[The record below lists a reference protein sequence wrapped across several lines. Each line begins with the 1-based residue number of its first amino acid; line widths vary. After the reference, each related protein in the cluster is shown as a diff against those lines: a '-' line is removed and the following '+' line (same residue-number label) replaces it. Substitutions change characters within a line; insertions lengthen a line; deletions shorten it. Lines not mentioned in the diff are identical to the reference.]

1 MTRAILIGIILF
13 IFQAA
18 RAQVFIHAHN
28 DYEKS
33 KPLYNA
39 LENKVYSL
47 EADVLLLDGQLFVAH
62 AMQEI
67 DHSKTLES
75 MYIRPL
81 LDLFIKNNG
90 SVSPDTGYA
99 VTLMIDI
106 KTNAEEAL
114 KELVKMLEPVRQ
126 YFDRSLNRKAVQIV
140 ISGARGKIADWNS
153 YPRYIYFDGR
163 PEESYDANQIL
174 RVAFISGNFKDYVN
188 GADPTD
194 WTRLKNIIQQVHQS
208 GKLVRFWATPDSEN
222 GWMMLQQAG
231 VDIIN
236 TDRVEACRKFFR

>member
-1 MTRAILIGIILF
+1 MTRALLIAIILF
-13 IFQAA
+13 IFKAGG
-18 RAQVFIHAHN
+18 AQVLIHAHN

-33 KPLYNA
+33 RPLVNA

-47 EADVLLLDGQLFVAH
+47 EADVILLDGQLFVAH
-62 AMQEI
+62 ALQEI
-67 DHSKTLES
+67 DRSKTLES

-81 LDLFIKNNG
+81 LDLFKKNNG
-90 SVSPDTGYA
+90 LVSPDTGYM
-99 VTLMIDI
+99 VTLMVDI
-106 KTNAEEAL
+106 KTDSREAL
-114 KELVKMLEPVRQ
+114 QELVKMLEPVRQ

-163 PEESYDANQIL
+163 PQESYDSNAIQ
-174 RVAFISGNFKDYVN
+174 RVAFISGNFRDYVTE
-188 GADPTD
+188 ADPTD

-208 GKLVRFWATPDSEN
+208 GKLVRFWAIPDSEN
-222 GWMMLQQAG
+222 AWMRLQQAG

-236 TDRVEACRKFFR
+236 TDRLEACRRYFR